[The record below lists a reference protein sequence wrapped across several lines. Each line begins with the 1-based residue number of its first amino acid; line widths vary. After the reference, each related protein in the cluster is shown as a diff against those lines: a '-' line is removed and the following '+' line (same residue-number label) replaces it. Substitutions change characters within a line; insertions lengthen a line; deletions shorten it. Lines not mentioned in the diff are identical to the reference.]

1 MSPKRDAK
9 IHSIQANSNS
19 IGSNEDGEFVDG
31 LKIPPIKFFYHARW
45 TVRADCLNGVIRNF
59 DELQKLWDWSLEN
72 CSCLEMKARI
82 LSIKVYTVKFSYCF
96 GIHLTHLILS
106 HTNNLS

>member
-31 LKIPPIKFFYHARW
+31 LKIPPHKIFLSCTMDSSCRLPQWSY
-45 TVRADCLNGVIRNF
+45 
-59 DELQKLWDWSLEN
+59 QKL
-72 CSCLEMKARI
+72 R
-82 LSIKVYTVKFSYCF
+82 
-96 GIHLTHLILS
+96 
-106 HTNNLS
+106 